1 MKEKEDIDD
10 LDRLEILLDHYRNPR
25 NWGTIEDAD
34 ISHEEGNASCGDVVR
49 IDLKISGNVIE
60 KVAVSGK
67 GCAISQASAS
77 ILSEMIKGRD
87 LDEVK
92 RIGMEELLKEIGVKL
107 TPIRIKCAVLPLKVL
122 KTGVYGIKEW
132 PDEVGGGGRSRG

>member
-1 MKEKEDIDD
+1 LKGKEASEEF
-10 LDRLEILLDHYRNPR
+10 DRLEVLLDHYRNPR

-34 ISHEEGNASCGDVVR
+34 ISHEEGNATCGDVVR
-49 IDLKISGNVIE
+49 IDLKISDNVIE

-87 LDEVK
+87 LEEVK
-92 RIGMEELLKEIGVKL
+92 RIGMEDLLREIGVKL

-132 PDEVGGGGRSRG
+132 PDEPTGRGRDER

>member
-1 MKEKEDIDD
+1 MKGKEASEEF
-10 LDRLEILLDHYRNPR
+10 DRLEVLLDHYRNPR

-34 ISHEEGNASCGDVVR
+34 ISHEEGNATCGDVVR
-49 IDLKISGNVIE
+49 IDLKISDNVIE

-92 RIGMEELLKEIGVKL
+92 RIGMEDLLKEIGVKL

-132 PDEVGGGGRSRG
+132 PDEAAGRGRGER